1 MKIFPDSENLVFTPL
16 IYIDSIIPENTY
28 FGYDYVFNAVYNNSQ
43 IAVYD
48 KNNIF
53 FGVLNE
59 NTDGVNLVTP
69 GDRNIE
75 QQSVLYCTPTELYS
89 SRLNDGTVQWK
100 IVALQDHFINSF
112 GILHDVLT
120 DKYYLALKESLL
132 TNPSVFEYVAYVN
145 LESNISFDK
154 IYIAMLF
161 VGTTYD
167 RGINDIIELI
177 NLQFPDNNL
186 VISKYIVDGT
196 VVKTEE
202 ALNDFITKYPGG
214 RRITI
219 SQRTSI
225 LSQIS
230 AFFVRN
236 GLDIPSLSATS
247 SAKAIQDLPNV
258 LTFAP
263 FDQYSAMSVF
273 MICNEY
279 QTKNIKIL
287 YEVGTPNDLFI
298 LGYIDYIR
306 YQAQYLN
313 INVTQET
320 LAAVKDYQI
329 EDNTN
334 IIILSDYNVLKNVYL
349 TPSFFEQVRAKK
361 SCYITLTDLDSGCED
376 IFEDIP
382 AFVLLPT
389 PLNYTS
395 TSEEIYQ
402 FVKNK
407 INPVYFVYQI
417 YDMLYKLVD
426 MGYEKVELT
435 ISSFIENNAFQVNNK
450 LEAYL
455 NALVFNESINGT
467 NFGKYDAVFT
477 KDSIIGDNLNLYLQ
491 YNSGGLQTLPQ
502 SRSSFKLVGIVP
514 FFASQIYY
522 NENEYFELYNVAKP
536 IPELYRVGYDFTN
549 CSVDSGKVN
558 TGTLN
563 YCKFI
568 YKFANDG
575 FLQSLTKMFDNL
587 DLTSP
592 EVNLTMSKKISKLYF
607 IPSV

>member
-225 LSQIS
+225 LSQTS

-349 TPSFFEQVRAKK
+349 THSFFEQVRAKK

-389 PLNYTS
+389 ALNYTS

-407 INPVYFVYQI
+407 IKPVYFVYQT
-417 YDMLYKLVD
+417 YDM
-426 MGYEKVELT
+426 
-435 ISSFIENNAFQVNNK
+435 
-450 LEAYL
+450 
-455 NALVFNESINGT
+455 
-467 NFGKYDAVFT
+467 
-477 KDSIIGDNLNLYLQ
+477 
-491 YNSGGLQTLPQ
+491 
-502 SRSSFKLVGIVP
+502 
-514 FFASQIYY
+514 
-522 NENEYFELYNVAKP
+522 
-536 IPELYRVGYDFTN
+536 
-549 CSVDSGKVN
+549 
-558 TGTLN
+558 
-563 YCKFI
+563 
-568 YKFANDG
+568 
-575 FLQSLTKMFDNL
+575 
-587 DLTSP
+587 
-592 EVNLTMSKKISKLYF
+592 
-607 IPSV
+607 